1 MTYQVKKPVSKFA
14 FQVHNLQRYSVAE
27 LENLPFGLSSKEQV
41 RFIPPHNGE
50 PELCGGAGQVEF
62 S

>member
-1 MTYQVKKPVSKFA
+1 VENR
-14 FQVHNLQRYSVAE
+14 FQSLPFECKLQRYAADESM
-27 LENLPFGLSSKEQV
+27 EQV